1 MFQSFISRTWMVLH
15 SITNINRRSM
25 FIIKGGCNYDYIR
38 GLRSRSMHRASNFL
52 NIGQSAITI
61 IVTNRGGW
69 SNRKRYHL
77 YFIQLD
83 SHKFDVQHEVRPS
96 SGSKQHRNQHGNNLK
111 IATWNLC
118 LGLANKKDIVTEY
131 LKTSDISVCCL
142 QETEVSNNF
151 PTNILNCN
159 NYTLELECSDE
170 KQRTGIYV
178 KNTVQCKIVLF
189 NFNLT
194 DITTNQ
200 KGMSPC
206 RMIQL
211 GVLLVF
217 SLTLNYFNM

>member
-1 MFQSFISRTWMVLH
+1 
-15 SITNINRRSM
+15 
-25 FIIKGGCNYDYIR
+25 
-38 GLRSRSMHRASNFL
+38 MHRASNFS

-159 NYTLELECSDE
+159 NYTLELECSDD
-170 KQRTGIYV
+170 KQRTGIYI
-178 KNTVQCKIVLF
+178 KNTVQYTRRIDLKEKNCHIVIVDI
-189 NFNLT
+189 NLSST
-194 DITTNQ
+194 IRIIN
-200 KGMSPC
+200 MYSH
-206 RMIQL
+206 
-211 GVLLVF
+211 
-217 SLTLNYFNM
+217 FNM